1 MLFSRD
7 IWFGLSFS
15 LLTKVWGS
23 GASFLISV
31 VIANRLPVEEAGL
44 FFLAMTIVFVA
55 SVISLQGFENLL
67 VKSVSNYLKEENY
80 AGINRVACWAVWRIM
95 LVSTVLSVL
104 FFLSADFIAAA
115 VFSKAEF
122 APVMKVFCWAFITAS
137 LTNVLVSMFKG
148 AGSAVVSVFIMTAA
162 VPTLMLLLILI
173 GDTLALPGFSFRSVE
188 SLGFLY
194 LSSTIVILI
203 SAALLWMTSKYR
215 KSNDSL
221 GTASVVEE
229 YGDALL
235 PFFYT
240 SVLFVFIQYFTQIF
254 VGAVLS
260 SADVALLSVALRVA
274 MLISFVLVAV
284 NAVSSPKFAVYF
296 KQNQLEAL
304 KRYSNKIS
312 KLLFLF
318 GLVMV
323 VFVMVFAEQVLW
335 LFGDAYTDAA
345 LLLRII
351 AFGQFINVST
361 GSVGAILQM
370 SGNEKYF
377 LRSVLVSCG
386 IAVLGSVVLV
396 PLYGVVAAA
405 LVIASAV
412 ATQNLLAFFIVR
424 QRLGFYSLSF
434 S

>member
-15 LLTKVWGS
+15 LFAKVWGS
-23 GASFLISV
+23 GASFLLSV

-44 FFLAMTIVFVA
+44 FFLAMTIVLVA

-67 VKSVSNYLKEENY
+67 VKSISNYLKEENY
-80 AGINRVACWAVWRIM
+80 TGVNRVACWAVWRIM
-95 LVSTVLSVL
+95 LVSALLSVL
-104 FFLSADFIAAA
+104 FFLSADFIAVS
-115 VFSKAEF
+115 VFSKPEF
-122 APVMKVFCWAFITAS
+122 APVLRVFSWAFITAS

-148 AGSAVVSVFIMTAA
+148 AGSAVVSVFMMTAA
-162 VPTLMLLLILI
+162 VPTIMLLSILI
-173 GDTLALPGFSFRSVE
+173 GDLSFQPGFYFSSVE

-194 LSSTIVILI
+194 LSSTIVTLI
-203 SAALLWMTSKYR
+203 CAVLLWMTSKYR

-221 GTASVVEE
+221 EVAVIEE
-229 YGDALL
+229 YGSALL

-260 SADVALLSVALRVA
+260 STDIALLSVALRVA

-284 NAVSSPKFAVYF
+284 NAVSSPRFAVYF
-296 KQNQLEAL
+296 KQNQLQAL
-304 KRYSNKIS
+304 KQYSNKIS
-312 KLLFLF
+312 KLLFMF

-323 VFVMVFAEQVLW
+323 VFVMAFAEQILW
-335 LFGDAYTDAA
+335 FFGDAYTDAA

-377 LRSVLVSCG
+377 LRSVLVSCC
-386 IAVLGSVVLV
+386 ISILGSVVLV
-396 PLYGVVAAA
+396 PVYGVVAAA
-405 LVIASAV
+405 LVIACAV
-412 ATQNLLAFFIVR
+412 ATQNLLAFIIVR